1 MADGLAAQVVTAML
15 LLLVQ
20 AHSDGTERAE
30 VLGAV
35 RFGALFAVHGA
46 PAEAK
51 AGARCG
57 PVREHYGIQ
66 VLEPSLYTKPDN
78 LSPVAIAARGGHIAG
93 AGRHQCRRRV
103 AGRRG
108 RARTRAG
115 CGASRLVLGA
125 AHGAAPDHRAGAR
138 RHRVAASPAPPRRY

>member
-1 MADGLAAQVVTAML
+1 MATVAANVVVSRQLSISMRWEWSRAAGGLAGLGALLAMTL
-15 LLLVQ
+15 LL
-20 AHSDGTERAE
+20 AHSRCDGAERAE

-66 VLEPSLYTKPDN
+66 VPE
-78 LSPVAIAARGGHIAG
+78 GGCA
-93 AGRHQCRRRV
+93 
-103 AGRRG
+103 
-108 RARTRAG
+108 
-115 CGASRLVLGA
+115 
-125 AHGAAPDHRAGAR
+125 
-138 RHRVAASPAPPRRY
+138 